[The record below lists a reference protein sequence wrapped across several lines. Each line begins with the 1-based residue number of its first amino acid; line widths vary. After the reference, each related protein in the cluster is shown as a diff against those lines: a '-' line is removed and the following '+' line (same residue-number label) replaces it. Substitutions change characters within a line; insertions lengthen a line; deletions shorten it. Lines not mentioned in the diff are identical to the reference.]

1 LESHLREKIQN
12 KLLSFFLISILIK
25 WINQNGINVEYK
37 YISQTRPVI
46 RNIPFLF
53 LVHTPY
59 GLKFFDWAAR
69 TNAGKFYAKSNRY
82 LMPFITA
89 LAIILVI
96 GGLLT
101 IISNEPAREASR
113 DLGPRSIFL
122 IPGLNPFLPWHYAL
136 ISLIITV
143 VIHEA
148 GHGIV
153 ARVHNVK
160 IESTGIVLALG
171 IPIGAFVNIERNELE
186 KTPLKHKSA
195 ILTAGPLTNMI
206 FAAISLFGI
215 YIVISSLSPL
225 PLSGAE
231 QFGVSVNGVN
241 KGSLAEK
248 IGLTE
253 GSVIQ
258 TISDQNVR
266 SIEDLRKLLDSN
278 LGKKIEITWYE
289 KNKNLQTDHI
299 TLPRTVDTNKGILGV
314 TLDGPTE
321 DPKIVLDTYK
331 SKFGTNPLSLLPP
344 PTLAE
349 GYVPYSDLMA
359 NKYESSIFG
368 SSYPVVANM
377 FFWLWFINFNVA
389 IFNALPIGPLDG
401 GQWYGSL
408 IASRTKEETGIAITN
423 FITFA
428 MIALVFVI
436 LALPYIL

>member
-1 LESHLREKIQN
+1 MEQQN
-12 KLLSFFLISILIK
+12 KIRVEAKYVFKFIPYLILI
-25 WINQNGINVEYK
+25 
-37 YISQTRPVI
+37 
-46 RNIPFLF
+46 
-53 LVHTPY
+53 HTPF

-89 LAIILVI
+89 LAIVLVI
-96 GGLLT
+96 GGLMT
-101 IISNEPAREASR
+101 VISNEPAREASR

-136 ISLIITV
+136 ISLIITI

-153 ARVHNVK
+153 ARVYNVK
-160 IESTGIVLALG
+160 LESTGIVLFFI

-195 ILTAGPLTNMI
+195 ILTAGALTNMI
-206 FAAISLFGI
+206 LAGISLLGL
-215 YIVISSLSPL
+215 YLVISTLSPL
-225 PLSGAE
+225 PISGAQE
-231 QFGVSVNGVN
+231 FGVSVNGVN
-241 KGSLAEK
+241 QGSLAEK

-258 TISDQNVR
+258 TISGQDIR
-266 SIEDLRKLLDSN
+266 SIEDLRRILGSN
-278 LGKKIEITWYE
+278 LGKTIEITWYDTDN
-289 KNKNLQTDHI
+289 NKKREYNRDYVS
-299 TLPRTVDTNKGILGV
+299 LPISIDNNKGILGV
-314 TLDGPTE
+314 TLNNPTR

-331 SKFGTNPLSLLPP
+331 SLFSTNPLSLLPP

-349 GYVPYSDLMA
+349 AFVPYSDLMA
-359 NKYESSIFG
+359 DKYDSNIFG
-368 SSYPVVANM
+368 SSYPLIANM

-408 IASRTKEETGIAITN
+408 IASRT
-423 FITFA
+423 
-428 MIALVFVI
+428 
-436 LALPYIL
+436 